1 MKLTVSRLGAA
12 LTIAAVAAASVLVS
26 PLAAEAAVPVDF
38 TGSGG
43 LKACINKALGK
54 PVTDPVT
61 KTQLV
66 TLQELSCTDAN
77 IGTLAPLEWATNLHA
92 VDLAGNAITN
102 LDPLAD
108 HSELISLYVKNNPLI
123 DVSALSTMKNL
134 IILSLGTTQLDSS
147 LDVSAIG
154 GLTKLTSLGL
164 YGRAITDIAVM
175 SNLTN
180 LDHIE
185 LGETSLSDLTALS
198 SLSEVTSL
206 AVYDSYVTDVSPL
219 ASLHNL
225 TQLNLENNQ
234 ITDVSPLS
242 SLSALVVLLITGNQV
257 TTLPPL
263 GSMTALKYLHF
274 DDNQVADLS
283 PVAARPELIHIY
295 AGHNRISDLTPLAGS
310 TGLQILLLA
319 DNSVRD
325 LTPLAGLPGLAQLD
339 VVGQQLSLPTVATSQ
354 QSPAPTVK
362 TVDGVSVNLSIADGI
377 GFFENGVAVWSVTG
391 STALEWSQTTPF
403 GTGKTTVFSG
413 TVAQNVESPIVA
425 GTAGIEGVASVG
437 SVLTATTSGWASNLA
452 LTYSWL
458 RDGVPTGATGPTYLL
473 GEADGTHVI
482 SVRVTGSR
490 SSLLFVSAESAPTA
504 PIVPLPAATATGTQ
518 GGSSSTTPIT
528 PTTTTTTALAVF
540 AKHPA
545 PRITGM
551 LKVGK
556 KLTAKAGI
564 WDKGVTL
571 RYRWLANGHAIK
583 KATKAT
589 LKLTKSLRSKKIT
602 LVVTATK
609 VGYAMATLRSTATKK
624 VK

>member
-43 LKACINKALGK
+43 LKACVNTVLGK

-61 KTQLV
+61 KVQLG
-66 TLQELSCTDAN
+66 TIQELSCPAAS
-77 IGTLAPLEWATNLHA
+77 IGTLAPLEWATNLYTLN
-92 VDLAGNAITN
+92 VAGNAITSLAPLAGHTKLITLHAN
-102 LDPLAD
+102 NNPLAD
-108 HSELISLYVKNNPLI
+108 I
-123 DVSALSTMKNL
+123 SALSTTKNL
-134 IILSLGTTQLDSS
+134 LVLRLESTTPDSS
-147 LDVSAIG
+147 FDVSVIAALTKLNDLGLYGSAISDISAVA
-154 GLTKLTSLGL
+154 GLTKL
-164 YGRAITDIAVM
+164 
-175 SNLTN
+175 
-180 LDHIE
+180 DHVE
-185 LGETSLSDLTALS
+185 LGHTSVSDLSPLS
-198 SLSEVTSL
+198 GLTSITSL
-206 AVYDSYVTDVSPL
+206 AVYDSYVTNVAPL

-225 TQLNLENNQ
+225 TQLNLEKNQ
-234 ITDVSPLS
+234 ITDVSPLA
-242 SLSALVVLLITGNQV
+242 SLSALVILLFPDNQV

-263 GSMTALKYLHF
+263 GGLPALKYLHF

-319 DNSVRD
+319 GNSVRD
-325 LTPLAGLPGLAQLD
+325 LTPLAGLPGLVQLD
-339 VVGQQLSLPTVATSQ
+339 VVGQQLSLPTVATGQESA
-354 QSPAPTVK
+354 APTVK
-362 TVDGVSVNLSIADGI
+362 TVAGVPVTLSIAEGI

-391 STALEWSQTTPF
+391 STALEWSQVTPF
-403 GTGKTTVFSG
+403 GTGKTAVFSG

-437 SVLTATTSGWASNLA
+437 QTLTATATNWSPALS

-458 RDGVPTGATGPTYLL
+458 RDGVPTGVTGATYSL
-473 GEADGTHVI
+473 GEADGTHVL
-482 SVRVTGSR
+482 SVRITGSR
-490 SSLLFVSAESAPTA
+490 SSLLFVSAVSAPTA
-504 PIVPLPAATATGTQ
+504 PIAATPVTTVSGTQ
-518 GGSSSTTPIT
+518 GVSPSTTPAAST
-528 PTTTTTTALAVF
+528 ATALALF

-556 KLTAKAGI
+556 KLTAKAGT

-583 KATKAT
+583 KATTAT

-602 LVVTATK
+602 VVVTATK
-609 VGYAMATLRSTATKK
+609 TGYATTTLRSTATKK